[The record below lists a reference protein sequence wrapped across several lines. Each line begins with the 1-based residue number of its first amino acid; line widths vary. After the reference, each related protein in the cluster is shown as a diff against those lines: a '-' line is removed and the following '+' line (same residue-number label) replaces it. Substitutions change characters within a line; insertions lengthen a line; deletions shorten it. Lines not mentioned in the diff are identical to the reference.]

1 MEKNKKNIHDMSAQE
16 EWELRSA
23 LIRDKVDAPD
33 VDKEWHNFLSSHR
46 TSATSYHLITSPRG
60 GREGALAP
68 RSSLPAPRISIK
80 TWLSIAAMLAVL
92 AGGWYWYQHLPLD
105 NQHPTPR
112 FTIDAQYP
120 ASSTQVVLTS
130 ADGARQMEG
139 DINLQPSTSTQRKK
153 AKMLALTTPCGHDY
167 HLTLA
172 DGTEVWLNAE
182 SRLEFPDVF
191 DKSAREVRLHGEAY
205 FQVAKDAKHPFIV
218 QVLPQ
223 ENSAEGAFRT
233 RVLGTQFNIRAYHP
247 KDISVTLIEGKVCV
261 EAADDKQVLAPHQQW
276 AMHNGM
282 QSVKTVDTYPLT
294 QWKEGFFYFDNQ
306 TLLQI
311 MQQLAHWYNVNVA
324 FDDPSK
330 TKVRLHFVTERNNS
344 LAETLRQLND
354 LHVADISLSHNVIV
368 VK

>member
-1 MEKNKKNIHDMSAQE
+1 
-16 EWELRSA
+16 
-23 LIRDKVDAPD
+23 
-33 VDKEWHNFLSSHR
+33 
-46 TSATSYHLITSPRG
+46 
-60 GREGALAP
+60 
-68 RSSLPAPRISIK
+68 
-80 TWLSIAAMLAVL
+80 
-92 AGGWYWYQHLPLD
+92 
-105 NQHPTPR
+105 
-112 FTIDAQYP
+112 
-120 ASSTQVVLTS
+120 
-130 ADGARQMEG
+130 MEG